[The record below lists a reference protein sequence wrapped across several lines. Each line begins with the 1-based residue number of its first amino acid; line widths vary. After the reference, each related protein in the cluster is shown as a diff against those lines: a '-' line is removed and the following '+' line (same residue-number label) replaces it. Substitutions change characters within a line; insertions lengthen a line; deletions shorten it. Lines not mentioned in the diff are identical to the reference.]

1 MRHLFDNLKAVPS
14 LVPAVYTS
22 DQAYG
27 AVTAVDTQG
36 YNDAMLVV
44 AVGDLDATTGDE
56 AYAVKLF
63 ECDTSGGTYTDTGI
77 AITIANTADN
87 TVSVARI
94 SELNV
99 TRKRYLKATLDVGGT
114 SPSFP
119 GTALIV
125 LGQAYSGPQNSD

>member
-1 MRHLFDNLKAVPS
+1 MRHLFDNTKAAPS

-44 AVGDLDATTGDE
+44 AVGDLDAASGDE
-56 AYAVKLF
+56 TYAVKLF

-77 AITIANTADN
+77 AITIDKASDN
-87 TVSVARI
+87 TISLARI
-94 SELNV
+94 TELNV
-99 TRKRYLKATLDVGGT
+99 TRKRFLKATLDVGGT

-119 GTALIV
+119 GTALIL
-125 LGQAYSGPQNSD
+125 LGSAFAGAVNSD